1 MGSEIMVDR
10 FSGAWAEHQANIWS
24 HTAAESDNGAILL
37 ILAGVKSA
45 KLESFGDEMQDVL

>member
-45 KLESFGDEMQDVL
+45 KLESFGDDTQV